1 MVLESHLMVLA
12 LLNISLP
19 YRSYLIWCESCQLGK
34 HSRTSFPRS
43 VTRDASSPFALVH
56 SNIWGPSR
64 VKSTLGFQ
72 YIVTFIDDYS
82 RCTWLFF

>member
-43 VTRDASSPFALVH
+43 VTRDASSPFA
-56 SNIWGPSR
+56 WF
-64 VKSTLGFQ
+64 TL
-72 YIVTFIDDYS
+72 TFAI
-82 RCTWLFF
+82 LAALNLL